1 MVIGDSKP
9 ALPPIPTVNELV
21 IIWANICFLG
31 MIPRFL
37 ATAYII
43 CEVPFSIEPSNTFLM
58 MITVMIIPMI
68 GKVLLLKGR

>member
-1 MVIGDSKP
+1 MVMGDSKP
-9 ALPPIPTVNELV
+9 ALPPIPTVKELV

-43 CEVPFSIEPSNTFLM
+43 WDVPFSIEPSKTFLTM
-58 MITVMIIPMI
+58 STVIIIPMI
-68 GKVLLLKGR
+68 GNVLLL